1 MHCISLNSHALHLY
15 CRILNVVN
23 AVGLNIPIPENK
35 TSVVVSKHVLSLAMR
50 NIQVDQFSGLT
61 FSAALEYDSL
71 DKIPGQ
77 SLSYERDNNSV
88 SSIAIPD
95 NIFQDINLNQ
105 SDIRIINVIYL
116 AESLFLRR
124 NESNFTVGGII
135 ASVSIGN
142 KSVEGL
148 QDPIMLNF
156 TKRPE
161 VENATNASCNFW
173 DPLAD
178 G

>member
-1 MHCISLNSHALHLY
+1 M
-15 CRILNVVN
+15 
-23 AVGLNIPIPENK
+23 GLNIPIAENQ
-35 TSVVVSKHVLSLAMR
+35 TSVMVSKHLLSLAAR

-71 DKIPGQ
+71 SYNDKIPEQ

-95 NIFQDINLNQ
+95 NIFQDIDLNQ

-116 AESLFLRR
+116 AESLFLQHD
-124 NESNFTVGGII
+124 ESNFTVGGII
-135 ASVSIGN
+135 TSVSIGN
-142 KSVEGL
+142 KFVEGL

-178 G
+178 GVFIAYCK